1 MLQERERWGE
11 GGREGERDRER
22 MIVKVWSCGSSTPGC
37 TYSLSIHLLC
47 VIIIVNVH
55 QVHTFTQEL
64 NLSYGEL
71 DPESALQVVEA
82 LSNKKE
88 IEKIELNGQI

>member
-1 MLQERERWGE
+1 MAQ
-11 GGREGERDRER
+11 
-22 MIVKVWSCGSSTPGC
+22 V
-37 TYSLSIHLLC
+37 HLALHIRFLYIYYVYVC
-47 VIIIVNVH
+47 VIITVTVH
-55 QVHTFTQEL
+55 HVHTFTQEL

-88 IEKIELNGQI
+88 IQKIELNGQL